1 DFAPADILPVFPNGF
16 FKIIRLKQ
24 HGLAA

>member
-1 DFAPADILPVFPNGF
+1 DILPVFPNGF